1 MSGVQAFIEVGD
13 NIIGFETG
21 LKRLVHVRGFRLCT
35 SYCIVELE
43 HPDQEIL
50 FEKMNYSKFKIR
62 YGHGD
67 DYSDSY
73 EMKVLGS
80 VNQVSFTDVSVKLVG
95 VEPGFIALS
104 SSPKATCYSNRAVSE
119 VVSQVANNAG
129 LASSIMGSKGT
140 AEYIQPNLTDLQFI
154 VNYLQPIAVGSG
166 DEVPYFFTVDAGTIV
181 FKSPI
186 LVGQPQHE
194 YVVAPNIITSVK
206 RFTIRNQGGVIDFL
220 GGATHKGYGYDHITK
235 GPIFYSDT
243 MEGVSSS
250 TTSRFSYESDYERV
264 KLFPYDRKWMLE
276 AHTRSELARSK
287 FVVDVTT
294 IVDGDLSLVPG
305 QINTFALP
313 FASGELAEY
322 SSNYYT
328 FSVAH
333 TFEHDLFLTHL
344 HLVSNAMFKN
354 LVTI

>member
-21 LKRLVHVRGFRLCT
+21 LKKLVHVRGFRLCT

-80 VNQVSFTDVSVKLVG
+80 TNRVSFTDVSVKLVG
-95 VEPGFIALS
+95 VEPGFTTLS
-104 SSPKATCYSNRAVSE
+104 SLPRTTCYSSTQVSS
-119 VVSQVANNAG
+119 VVSQMASRAE
-129 LASSIMGSKGT
+129 LRSSIVGSKGT
-140 AEYIQPNLTDLQFI
+140 AEYVQPNLTDLQFI

-166 DEVPYFFTVDAGTIV
+166 DEVPFFFTVDQGTVV
-181 FKSPI
+181 FKPPI

-194 YVVAPNIITSVK
+194 YVVAPNAVTTVK
-206 RFTIRNQGGVIDFL
+206 RFTIRNQGSIVDFL
-220 GGATHKGYGYDHITK
+220 GGATHKGYGYDHVAD
-235 GPIFYSDT
+235 GPILYSDT
-243 MEGVSSS
+243 MEGVTSS
-250 TTSRFSYESDYERV
+250 TTSKFSYSSDYERV
-264 KLFPYDRKWMLE
+264 RLFPYDRKWMLE
-276 AHTRSELARSK
+276 AHTRSDLARSK
-287 FVVDVTT
+287 FVVDVEA
-294 IVDGDLSLVPG
+294 IVDGDLSLKPT

-322 SSNYYT
+322 SSDYYT

-333 TFEHDLFLTHL
+333 TFEHDLFLSHL
-344 HLVSNAMFKN
+344 HLVSNAVFKN
-354 LVTI
+354 LVEV

>member
-13 NIIGFETG
+13 DIIGFENG
-21 LKRLVHVRGFRLCT
+21 LKKLVHVRGFRLCT

-67 DYSDSY
+67 DYSNLY

-80 VNQVSFTDVSVKLVG
+80 TNRISFTDVSVKLVG
-95 VEPGFIALS
+95 VEPGFVALS
-104 SSPKATCYSNRAVSE
+104 SSPKATCYSSRAISSVI
-119 VVSQVANNAG
+119 SQMANSAG
-129 LASSIMGSKGT
+129 LRSSIIGTKGT

-166 DEVPYFFTVDAGTIV
+166 DEVPYFFTVDQGTVV
-181 FKSPI
+181 FKPPI

-194 YVVAPNIITSVK
+194 YAVAPNAVTTVK
-206 RFTIRNQGGVIDFL
+206 RFTIRNQGGIVDFL
-220 GGATHKGYGYDHITK
+220 GGATHKGYGYDHITE

-250 TTSRFSYESDYERV
+250 ITSKFPYSSDYERI

-287 FVVDVTT
+287 FVVDVEAV
-294 IVDGDLSLVPG
+294 VDGDLSLKPN
-305 QINTFALP
+305 QIAKFSLP

-322 SSNYYT
+322 SSNYYL

-333 TFEHDLFLTHL
+333 TFEHDLFLSHL
-344 HLVSNAMFKN
+344 HLISNAVFKN
-354 LVTI
+354 LVVV